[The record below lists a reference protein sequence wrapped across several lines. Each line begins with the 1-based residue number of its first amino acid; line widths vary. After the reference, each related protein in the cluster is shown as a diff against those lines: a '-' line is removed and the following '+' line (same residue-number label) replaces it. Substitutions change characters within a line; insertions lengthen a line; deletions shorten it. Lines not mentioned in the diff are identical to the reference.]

1 MIFINKWSI
10 PISSIRTESAADRA
24 NRQKTAND
32 GPKVNNDI
40 TASRVRLVGADG
52 EMVGVVSRS
61 EALKLARESSLDLV
75 EVSPNAEPPVCKIIN
90 YGKYKYE
97 QQKKKAEAKKKQKT
111 IEVKEIQLR
120 PMIGQHDLEIKTKA
134 VRRFI
139 EEGNK
144 VKILMRFRGR
154 EMAHQ
159 EIGLNILLKV
169 KDEFDPI
176 VKVEVAPKLEGQQMI
191 MIFAPK

>member
-1 MIFINKWSI
+1 M
-10 PISSIRTESAADRA
+10 
-24 NRQKTAND
+24 
-32 GPKVNNDI
+32 
-40 TASRVRLVGADG
+40 L
-52 EMVGVVSRS
+52 GVVSRS
-61 EALKLARESSLDLV
+61 EALKIAKESSLDLV

-97 QQKKKAEAKKKQKT
+97 QQKKKAEAKKNQKT

-120 PMIGQHDLEIKTKA
+120 PMIGSHDLEIKTKA

-159 EIGLNILLKV
+159 EIGLNILLKI
-169 KDEFDPI
+169 KTDFEEI